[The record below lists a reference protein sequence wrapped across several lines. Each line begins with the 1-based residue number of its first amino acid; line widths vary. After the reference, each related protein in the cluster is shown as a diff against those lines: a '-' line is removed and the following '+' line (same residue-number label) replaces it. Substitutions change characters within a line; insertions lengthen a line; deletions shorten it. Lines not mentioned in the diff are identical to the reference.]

1 MLDKNSLGST
11 LEGVLEEPPSPSPQ
25 LHALVIEHSLPR
37 IMERPN
43 LPEQAR
49 SLGAQLRLDF
59 ERSEGR
65 DAMLALQQTTE
76 RGLAFIRDL
85 SDYAEVLGVPAST
98 VLKQILL
105 TRMDVGEEWESM
117 SSGPLT
123 GISREA
129 FIESFTKEDVE
140 MLQAEASFI
149 GMSLEVDLSSKAGLP
164 RARSSL
170 ANCAALLSA
179 LWDAADE
186 TDRSAAEL
194 LREWG
199 QERKSKGG

>member
-85 SDYAEVLGVPAST
+85 SDYAEV
-98 VLKQILL
+98 
-105 TRMDVGEEWESM
+105 RGEEHVVGATVSHVTYLTSPPPIM
-117 SSGPLT
+117 RLGCRRRCSGCL
-123 GISREA
+123 R
-129 FIESFTKEDVE
+129 
-140 MLQAEASFI
+140 
-149 GMSLEVDLSSKAGLP
+149 
-164 RARSSL
+164 
-170 ANCAALLSA
+170 LLC
-179 LWDAADE
+179 
-186 TDRSAAEL
+186 
-194 LREWG
+194 
-199 QERKSKGG
+199 